1 MLIHTVFWG
10 GIFSIIGN
18 WEYYMSYSKTPL
30 VYSAEKSRRVENRST
45 QKNIRD
51 IMASSKMRCHEVSY
65 KLFLIVFSQ
74 INNFILSPSIRFC
87 FLPDWSWNFVI
98 GQTMLWTAQISHKKF
113 ACDPRIFFIT
123 LLKSL
128 VIICNFS
135 KMLLGI

>member
-51 IMASSKMRCHEVSY
+51 NSVTKRGLKIPY
-65 KLFLIVFSQ
+65 LFF
-74 INNFILSPSIRFC
+74 
-87 FLPDWSWNFVI
+87 
-98 GQTMLWTAQISHKKF
+98 
-113 ACDPRIFFIT
+113 
-123 LLKSL
+123 
-128 VIICNFS
+128 
-135 KMLLGI
+135 